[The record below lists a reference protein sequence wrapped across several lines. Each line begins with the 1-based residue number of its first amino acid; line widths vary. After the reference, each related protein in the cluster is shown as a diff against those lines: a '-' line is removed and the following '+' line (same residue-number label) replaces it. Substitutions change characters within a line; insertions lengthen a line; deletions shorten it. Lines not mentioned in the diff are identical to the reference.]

1 MVEID
6 LAVLGRNRGILL
18 PRHLDLDPLEEEA
31 PGIDQGGVVQAGAGA
46 HARVGETSRADAF
59 FHPANGPPQAQ
70 IWAEVEY
77 VGYVF
82 GRGHEA
88 RAKDAE
94 LGNLKT
100 IAGARL
106 QADEAHKLRGNAQ
119 IDQRVLVG
127 SIQPKRAPFR
137 AARALGLLAAVVEK
151 QLVAADEVL
160 LERVGGKIRVAIAR
174 EELDAIDAKAS
185 A

>member
-6 LAVLGRNRGILL
+6 LAALGLNRGILF
-18 PRHLDLDPLEEEA
+18 PRHLDLDPLKEEA

-46 HARVGETSRADAF
+46 HACVGETSRADAF
-59 FHPANGPPQAQ
+59 LHPANGPPQAQ
-70 IWAEVEY
+70 IWAEIEY

-88 RAKDAE
+88 GAKDAE
-94 LGNLKT
+94 LGDLKT
-100 IAGARL
+100 VAGARL
-106 QADEAHKLRGNAQ
+106 QADETHKLRGNAQ
-119 IDQRVLVG
+119 IDQRVLIG

-137 AARALGLLAAVVEK
+137 TTRTLRLLAAVVEK

-160 LERVGGKIRVAIAR
+160 LERGGGKIWVAIAR
-174 EELDAIDAKAS
+174 EELDAIDSKAS